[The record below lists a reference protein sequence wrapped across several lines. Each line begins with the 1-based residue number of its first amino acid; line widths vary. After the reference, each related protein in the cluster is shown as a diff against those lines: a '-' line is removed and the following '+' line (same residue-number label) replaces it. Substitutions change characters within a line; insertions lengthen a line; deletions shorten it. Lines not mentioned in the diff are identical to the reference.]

1 MKKNQLLLRLLSST
15 LLLMLLINCNK
26 SQPSSEQTTKTDDLA
41 PLNFTPDPPTLEH
54 HTTAEQA
61 AASQAG
67 NRIISPETFR
77 SIGCSG
83 SLSGAWGVNGYHQYV
98 KDTLNVTAAV
108 SGHTIRLSLQSY
120 DVPNRFTVY
129 NAATGALVAS
139 SGWMGYANY
148 SGPWGMSINTP
159 TSGTLN
165 FTKSTNIYL
174 LLVETSVN
182 GTSDAWN
189 TTMSCL

>member
-1 MKKNQLLLRLLSST
+1 MKKNRLLLTLLSST

-26 SQPSSEQTTKTDDLA
+26 SQPSSDQNVKTDDLA
-41 PLNFTPDPPTLEH
+41 PLNFTPGPPSLEH
-54 HTTAEQA
+54 NTAAEQA

-67 NRIISPETFR
+67 NRIVHPENLR
-77 SIGCSG
+77 SIGCGG
-83 SLSGAWGVNGYHQYV
+83 SLSGSWGVNGYHAYV
-98 KDTLNVTAAV
+98 KDTLDVTAAV
-108 SGHTIRLSLQSY
+108 TGHTIRLSLQSY

-129 NAATGALVAS
+129 NAATGALVAT
-139 SGWMGYANY
+139 SGWMGFANY